1 MVNFTEI
8 PDEVKHNYRTLHHD
22 IGLSESSNGQWD
34 LWFENGDLVSATELN
49 SLQVAIINACLTS
62 WNYMNRYGNPTYEVY
77 GNRSY
82 ELLKRNKSTMVQYK
96 IQQYFLECL
105 KRMRRVYEVIDLTVT
120 DIAPYKYL
128 VEFEV
133 LSIDNSIVG
142 GDFTVNTDVNKSS
155 SFLTVSVNQP
165 YSSPDSPMQ
174 VTLYLGNEY
183 GMGLSDEIIQI
194 YDIDLVYDEYTG
206 EYVEDYTFKTIKGV
220 TKSDGTLTFNYVPSD
235 KRPDKDKRIKFVF
248 RGNTLFN
255 ECESQTLIFESAPH
269 QFHID
274 DDGLL
279 YVNSSYP
286 DVRNYIWLGEVVA
299 NNSEDMSWKQDKLS
313 EPASW
318 NKLYLMPNNLGSYD
332 AYKRSGTSFSKKYE
346 DIIVSTV
353 NGNADIGE
361 LHLFV
366 EDNENLYELCDNK
379 ESSSVNHIF
388 YIDEEVTF

>member
-1 MVNFTEI
+1 
-8 PDEVKHNYRTLHHD
+8 
-22 IGLSESSNGQWD
+22 
-34 LWFENGDLVSATELN
+34 
-49 SLQVAIINACLTS
+49 
-62 WNYMNRYGNPTYEVY
+62 
-77 GNRSY
+77 
-82 ELLKRNKSTMVQYK
+82 
-96 IQQYFLECL
+96 
-105 KRMRRVYEVIDLTVT
+105 MRRVYEVIDLTVT

-155 SFLTVSVNQP
+155 SFLTVSINQP

-220 TKSDGTLTFNYVPSD
+220 TKSDGTLTFNYVPPD

-248 RGNTLFN
+248 QGNTLFN
-255 ECESQTLIFESAPH
+255 GCESQTLIFESAPH

-274 DDGLL
+274 SDGLL

-361 LHLFV
+361 LHLFI